1 MKISKKSFI
10 FGAVFGITIA
20 LGLVSVARVFGIHFF
35 LPGSASQQMYDK
47 AKVVEKCIDSYYQGD
62 IEDEKLIDG
71 GVKGMVEALGDRYS
85 QYYTEKEYKELM
97 SGINGSY
104 VGIGVTLRMRE
115 EDQAL
120 VVQQVMEGGPAAKA
134 GIKVEDRFVSVEG
147 TDVVGKKLDE
157 VIDMIKSEDNKERK
171 ISIEVERTGTD
182 GQLERLEKKVVCDE
196 VKVISVHS
204 KRFDD
209 VGYIQVTEFDKE
221 TAGQFKVAM
230 ENNARNDSVKGLVID
245 VRDNGG
251 GSLDAAIQMLDELLP
266 EGELISEKSKK
277 DGNKVYHSTNETSY
291 DKPVIVLINEHSAS
305 ASEVFAG
312 TLQARGAAK
321 LVGTKSFGKGI
332 VQTVLSLER
341 SCGGGIKLTTAEYFL
356 PGGKSIHKKGLDPDI
371 SIEYKKPEGD
381 YDPAKDEPLQMALK
395 LIRNP
400 SAE

>member
-1 MKISKKSFI
+1 MNINKKGFI
-10 FGAVFGITIA
+10 IGAVFGIA
-20 LGLVSVARVFGIHFF
+20 LAFGLVSVARVFGIHLFV
-35 LPGSASQQMYDK
+35 PGSASQQMYDK

-71 GVKGMVEALGDRYS
+71 GLKGMVDALGDKYS

-115 EDQAL
+115 KDLAL
-120 VVQQVMEGGPAAKA
+120 VVQQVMEGGPAEKA
-134 GIKVEDRFVSVEG
+134 GIKAGDRFVSVDG
-147 TDVVGKKLDE
+147 TDVAGKDLDE
-157 VIDMIKSEDNKERK
+157 VIGMIKSEDNKERTM
-171 ISIEVERTGTD
+171 IIGIERTGAD
-182 GQLERLEKKVVCDE
+182 GKKKQMKKEVVCKE
-196 VKVISVHS
+196 VKIISVHS
-204 KRFDD
+204 KRFYN
-209 VGYIQVTEFDKE
+209 VMYIQVTEFDKE
-221 TAGQFKVAM
+221 TAGQFKVAL
-230 ENNARNDSVKGLVID
+230 ENARNGSVKGLVID

-266 EGELISEKSKK
+266 EGELITEKSKK
-277 DGNKVYHSTNETSY
+277 DGDKTYRSTNETSY
-291 DKPVIVLINEHSAS
+291 DKPVIVLINEYSAS

-356 PGGKSIHKKGLDPDI
+356 PGGKSIHKKGLDPDVNI
-371 SIEYKKPEGD
+371 KDKRQEED
-381 YDPAKDEPLQMALK
+381 YDAAKDEPLQMALK
-395 LIRNP
+395 LLQQ
-400 SAE
+400 

>member
-1 MKISKKSFI
+1 MKINKKSFI
-10 FGAVFGITIA
+10 FGAVFGVAVA
-20 LGLVSVARVFGIHFF
+20 LGLVSVARVFGIHLFV
-35 LPGSASQQMYDK
+35 PGSAAQQMYDK

-71 GVKGMVEALGDRYS
+71 GVKGMVAALGDKYS

-104 VGIGVTLRMRE
+104 VGIGVTLRQQ

-120 VVQQVMEGGPAAKA
+120 VVQQVMEGGPAEKA
-134 GIKVEDRFVSVEG
+134 GIEAEDRFVSVDG
-147 TDVVGKKLDE
+147 TDVRGKKLDE
-157 VIDMIKSEDNKERK
+157 VIAMIKSEDNKERT
-171 ISIEVERTGTD
+171 ISIGVERTGAG
-182 GQLERLEKKVVCDE
+182 GQIEQLEKKVVCKE
-196 VKVISVHS
+196 VKVVSVHS
-204 KRFDD
+204 KRYDD
-209 VGYIQVTEFDKE
+209 VGYIQITEFDKE
-221 TAGQFKVAM
+221 TAGQFKVAL
-230 ENNARNDSVKGLVID
+230 ENARNDSVKGLVID

-251 GSLDAAIQMLDELLP
+251 GSLETTIQMLDELLP

-277 DGNKVYHSTNETSY
+277 DGNKAYHSTNETSY
-291 DKPVIVLINEHSAS
+291 DKPIVVLINERSAS

-332 VQTVLSLER
+332 VQTVLSLES

-356 PGGKSIHKKGLDPDI
+356 PGGKSIHKIGLDPDI
-371 SIEYKKPEGD
+371 NIEYKKPEED

>member
-1 MKISKKSFI
+1 MKINKKSFF
-10 FGAVFGITIA
+10 FGAVFGIALA
-20 LGLVSVARVFGIHFF
+20 LGLVTVARVFGIHLFV
-35 LPGSASQQMYDK
+35 PGSASQQMYDK
-47 AKVVEKCIDSYYQGD
+47 ARVVEKCIDSYYQGD

-71 GVKGMVEALGDRYS
+71 GVKGMVEALGDKYS

-104 VGIGVTLRMRE
+104 VGIGVTLRIRE

-120 VVQQVMEGGPAAKA
+120 VVQQVMEGGPAEKA
-134 GIKVEDRFVSVEG
+134 GIKAEDRFVSVDG
-147 TDVVGKKLDE
+147 TNVVGKKLDE
-157 VIDMIKSEDNKERK
+157 VIDMIKSEDNKERT
-171 ISIEVERTGTD
+171 ISIRVERTGTD
-182 GQLERLEKKVVCDE
+182 GKIERLEKKVVCEE

-209 VGYIQVTEFDKE
+209 VGYIQITEFDKE
-221 TAGQFKVAM
+221 TAGQFKVAL
-230 ENNARNDSVKGLVID
+230 ENARNDSVKGLVID
-245 VRDNGG
+245 VRENGG
-251 GSLDAAIQMLDELLP
+251 GSLEATIQMLDELLP

-291 DKPVIVLINEHSAS
+291 DKPIIVLINEHSAS

-332 VQTVLSLER
+332 VQTVLSLES

-371 SIEYKKPEGD
+371 NIEYKKPEGD
-381 YDPAKDEPLQMALK
+381 YNPAMDEPLQMALK

>member
-1 MKISKKSFI
+1 MKINKKSFI
-10 FGAVFGITIA
+10 FGAVFGVAVA
-20 LGLVSVARVFGIHFF
+20 LSLVSVARGFGIHLFI
-35 LPGSASQQMYDK
+35 PGSASQQMYDK

-71 GVKGMVEALGDRYS
+71 GVKGMVEALGDKYS
-85 QYYTEKEYKELM
+85 QYYTKKEYKELM

-120 VVQQVMEGGPAAKA
+120 VVQQVMEGGPAENA
-134 GIKVEDRFVSVEG
+134 GIKAGDRFVSVEG
-147 TDVVGKKLDE
+147 TNVAGKKLEE
-157 VIDMIKSEDNKERK
+157 VIAMIKTEENKERT
-171 ISIEVERTGTD
+171 ISIGVERTGAD
-182 GQLERLEKKVVCDE
+182 GQIEQLEKKVVCKE
-196 VKVISVHS
+196 VKVVSVHS
-204 KRFDD
+204 KKYDD
-209 VGYIQVTEFDKE
+209 VAYIQITEFDKE
-221 TAGQFKVAM
+221 TAGQFKVAL
-230 ENNARNDSVKGLVID
+230 ENARNDSVKGLVID

-251 GSLDAAIQMLDELLP
+251 GSLEATIQMLDELLP

-291 DKPVIVLINEHSAS
+291 DKPIVVLINEHSAS

-332 VQTVLSLER
+332 VQTVLSLES

-371 SIEYKKPEGD
+371 NIEYEKPKGD
-381 YDPAKDEPLQMALK
+381 YDPAMDEPLQMALK